1 MARGPALLHLDRR
14 RDDLELGSI
23 SYAFEYTRTRSSPL
37 SCANIRIALL
47 SKLLADDSSIRL
59 RRSDRIFVVQATK
72 ERFHKDERTRL
83 QTMAGLQLRGD
94 FMFLRGIRHPRP
106 QRTVRTPL
114 IVMSRPLSQNRAEMY
129 SDIGIIQS
137 RHSRRM
143 VPITRSQIE
152 FALGLALGPFALP
165 PAQRH
170 PRQLLPRKSL

>member
-37 SCANIRIALL
+37 SSANIRIALL

-83 QTMAGLQLRGD
+83 QTMAGLQLRGTSC
-94 FMFLRGIRHPRP
+94 FCGGSGTPGPNALCGRP
-106 QRTVRTPL
+106 
-114 IVMSRPLSQNRAEMY
+114 
-129 SDIGIIQS
+129 
-137 RHSRRM
+137 
-143 VPITRSQIE
+143 
-152 FALGLALGPFALP
+152 
-165 PAQRH
+165 
-170 PRQLLPRKSL
+170 